1 MVRMILIGAA
11 LVVMAGDGNGIDDII
26 TIAWTGTI
34 NSDPPMVSISVRKSR
49 YSHELLTKNGEFVIN
64 LVTKDLCY
72 AMDYCGVKSGRD
84 VDKFAEMKMTKAEAA
99 LKMNYSRAALSQY
112 LNGKYASD
120 PTELEKKVREFL
132 AATGGVAEG
141 QEPEN
146 SVPTGA
152 GTLKKKV
159 EFFESRD
166 FVQTIGVCQACQE
179 YMGLGIIVGKS
190 GQGKTHALKKY
201 AELPRVAYI
210 ECDDTMAC
218 RDLVEAIENGIGLPK
233 GYGGTIWSRV
243 NRIREFF
250 NTNEGFLLIIDEADK
265 LINKYTQKKMEILRG
280 IFDQSNVGIVI
291 AGEPRLETEL
301 KGNLA
306 RFANRMDFYYKLKGL
321 SKNEVVDYLEGYE
334 VDEAAMGEMISR
346 ATNTQSGCFRL
357 LDRTLNNVL
366 RILKQKGE
374 TRITMKIVS
383 EASNMMML

>member
-1 MVRMILIGAA
+1 
-11 LVVMAGDGNGIDDII
+11 MAEQMNE
-26 TIAWTGTI
+26 
-34 NSDPPMVSISVRKSR
+34 R
-49 YSHELLTKNGEFVIN
+49 L
-64 LVTKDLCY
+64 
-72 AMDYCGVKSGRD
+72 
-84 VDKFAEMKMTKAEAA
+84 AEMKMTKAEAA

-120 PTELEKKVREFL
+120 P
-132 AATGGVAEG
+132 
-141 QEPEN
+141 
-146 SVPTGA
+146 
-152 GTLKKKV
+152 
-159 EFFESRD
+159 
-166 FVQTIGVCQACQE
+166 
-179 YMGLGIIVGKS
+179 
-190 GQGKTHALKKY
+190 
-201 AELPRVAYI
+201 
-210 ECDDTMAC
+210 
-218 RDLVEAIENGIGLPK
+218 
-233 GYGGTIWSRV
+233 
-243 NRIREFF
+243 
-250 NTNEGFLLIIDEADK
+250 
-265 LINKYTQKKMEILRG
+265 

-383 EASNMMML
+383 ELSKYLTKTSSLTSASRRYRR